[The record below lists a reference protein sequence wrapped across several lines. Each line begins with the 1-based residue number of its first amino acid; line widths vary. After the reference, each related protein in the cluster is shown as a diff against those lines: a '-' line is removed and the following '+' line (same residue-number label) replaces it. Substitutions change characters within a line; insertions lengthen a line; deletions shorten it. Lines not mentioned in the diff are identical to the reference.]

1 MQCAFIKYIY
11 NKSLDGD
18 VYAKDIESDFE
29 MRRASVTGIL
39 QLMEKN
45 NLIKRDECVD
55 QRLKKITL
63 TKKALKI
70 KDDIQKEIV
79 EIENKL
85 KSNISKENLEIFE
98 YVVEQMIR
106 NL

>member
-1 MQCAFIKYIY
+1 M
-11 NKSLDGD
+11 
-18 VYAKDIESDFE
+18 
-29 MRRASVTGIL
+29 TGIL

-98 YVVEQMIR
+98 NVVEQMIR

>member
-1 MQCAFIKYIY
+1 MCRSKI
-11 NKSLDGD
+11 
-18 VYAKDIESDFE
+18 
-29 MRRASVTGIL
+29 
-39 QLMEKN
+39 
-45 NLIKRDECVD
+45 
-55 QRLKKITL
+55 KKITL

-98 YVVEQMIR
+98 NVVEQMIR